1 MVCYP
6 FTRHRTC
13 GIPIFGWLRAINIRG
28 FFLNVGVCFSLVN
41 IFQAELPG
49 PMVRVGLSLISQ

>member
-1 MVCYP
+1 MVYYP

-13 GIPIFGWLRAINIRG
+13 GVPSFGWLRAINIHG
-28 FFLNVGVCFSLVN
+28 FCLNVGVCFSRVN

-49 PMVRVGLSLISQ
+49 PIVRVGLSLISQ